1 MPLPWELPAWNAES
15 CIASHGSSCARSMG
29 TRGGGNRQYSGGTGL
44 WQGMAGLHIQQSGRC
59 HGKAGECNRRVLEPH
74 LGGASLGG
82 SRVHTKQ
89 RRARTV
95 EFVRTAG
102 GLSCVP
108 ATVRGRAPKLQRIFL
123 TLLEPDLRPSNG
135 TSQPPPQPVGSGRS
149 WSVGWVTVKRGH
161 AKARM
166 GVRDVVPQ
174 ASGSAPP
181 KGGTRLALGCRR
193 QTPPRGGVTAL

>member
-1 MPLPWELPAWNAES
+1 MPLPWKLPAWSAERF
-15 CIASHGSSCARSMG
+15 IASHGSSCARPMG

-44 WQGMAGLHIQQSGRC
+44 CQGMADLHIQQSGRC

-108 ATVRGRAPKLQRIFL
+108 ATVRGRAPKLQR
-123 TLLEPDLRPSNG
+123 
-135 TSQPPPQPVGSGRS
+135 PPQPVGSGRS
-149 WSVGWVTVKRGH
+149 WSVGWVTVEWVCTTKGGNSACIGLQTTNTPPGRGH
-161 AKARM
+161 STLS
-166 GVRDVVPQ
+166 P
-174 ASGSAPP
+174 GS
-181 KGGTRLALGCRR
+181 RVFAL
-193 QTPPRGGVTAL
+193 